1 MEQET
6 IYIQGVRI
14 FAPHKNAP
22 DFVLGQGYITPKL
35 LVDFI
40 KENPNVLSSEYD
52 GNKQIPIQ
60 VTKKDDGGLALK
72 FNDFTPKQKEVQTES
87 IPVKSEQVDDDL
99 PF

>member
-1 MEQET
+1 MVTET

-14 FAPHKNAP
+14 FAPHENAP
-22 DFVLGQGYITPKL
+22 DFVLGQGYITPKI